1 MHFEEQ
7 HFKKLYCTI
16 AVSAKHF
23 KEYTLIC
30 LYFQLSS
37 NSINR
42 EAEIWR
48 LNKNPQ
54 IKSHHIWNFP
64 HHMLNLRTY
73 IFYFFIYYANQR
85 RATGILFYVLSSITL
100 VVILVVFPTNVNDRK
115 EELFQ
120 IRTVFFYC
128 KFGCKLQ
135 SFVLRKSLSNAF
147 QSSPVL

>member
-42 EAEIWR
+42 EAEID
-48 LNKNPQ
+48 LKKNA
-54 IKSHHIWNFP
+54 W
-64 HHMLNLRTY
+64 
-73 IFYFFIYYANQR
+73 
-85 RATGILFYVLSSITL
+85 LFLMDEGMI
-100 VVILVVFPTNVNDRK
+100 
-115 EELFQ
+115 
-120 IRTVFFYC
+120 
-128 KFGCKLQ
+128 
-135 SFVLRKSLSNAF
+135 
-147 QSSPVL
+147 